1 MSVRAHYAALES
13 VLRAELP
20 TTYTV
25 YAFDV
30 PASPKFP
37 YVLLWGDLGRETGEA
52 MCGTPDLLN
61 LRPRITYAG
70 TTGYSILSVADK
82 VRAVLFD
89 RALSVTDWSST
100 RMQQTSLAPVQPDFQ
115 VTIPNTT
122 QHPSFCVDEFPF
134 TSQRS

>member
-1 MSVRAHYAALES
+1 MSVRAHYEALES

-20 TTYTV
+20 ASYTV

-30 PASPKFP
+30 PASPSFP
-37 YVLLWGDLGRETGEA
+37 YVLVWGDLGSESTEA
-52 MCGTPDLLN
+52 LCGTPDLLN
-61 LRPRITYAG
+61 LRPRLTYAG
-70 TTGYSILSVADK
+70 VTGYSVVAVADK

-89 RALSVTDWSST
+89 RALTVPLWSPT
-100 RMQQTSLAPVQPDFQ
+100 RLRQTSLAAVQPDFQ

-134 TSQRS
+134 TSQRT

>member
-20 TTYTV
+20 ATYTV

-37 YVLLWGDLGRETGEA
+37 YVLLWGNLGRETGEA
-52 MCGTPDLLN
+52 LCGTPDLLN

-70 TTGYSILSVADK
+70 TTGLAVVSVADK

-89 RALSVTDWSST
+89 RALIVAGWSTT
-100 RMQQTSLAPVQPDFQ
+100 RMQQGDLDAVQPDFK

-122 QHPSFCVDEFPF
+122 QHPSYCVDEFPF
-134 TSQRS
+134 TSQRA

>member
-89 RALSVTDWSST
+89 RALSVTDWSPT

-122 QHPSFCVDEFPF
+122 QHPSYCVDEFPF
-134 TSQRS
+134 TSQRA